1 MIVNVPVSIGELI
14 DKLTILAIKHRH
26 AKTPESQA
34 NIKREVDLL
43 MRQAEALQL
52 PDDITELGKQLHT
65 VNSELWIIEDRKRQ
79 HEREQRFDDEF
90 IELARSVYIKN
101 DLRASIKRQIN
112 IICNSDII
120 EEKIY

>member
-43 MRQAEALQL
+43 MGQAEALKL
-52 PDDITELGKQLHT
+52 PDEVTELGEQLHV
-65 VNSELWIIEDRKRQ
+65 VNSELWDIEDCKRQ

>member
-14 DKLTILAIKHRH
+14 DKLTILAIKHQH

-34 NIKREVDLL
+34 NIKQEVELL
-43 MRQAEALQL
+43 MEQAQALQL
-52 PDDITELGKQLHT
+52 PDEITELGKQLHT

-112 IICNSDII
+112 TICNSIII

>member
-14 DKLTILAIKHRH
+14 DKLTILAIKHQH

-34 NIKREVDLL
+34 NIQREADLL
-43 MRQAEALQL
+43 MKQAEALQL
-52 PDDITELGKQLHT
+52 PDEVTELGKQLHK

-112 IICNSDII
+112 IICNSTII

>member
-1 MIVNVPVSIGELI
+1 MIVSVPVSIGELV
-14 DKLTILAIKHRH
+14 DKLTILAIKYQH
-26 AKTPESQA
+26 ATNPNSQR
-34 NIKREVDLL
+34 NIKREAELL
-43 MRQAEALQL
+43 MSQAETLQL
-52 PDDITELGKQLHT
+52 PDEVTVLGEQLHK
-65 VNSELWIIEDRKRQ
+65 VNAELWVIEDRKRQ

-90 IELARSVYIKN
+90 IELARLVYIKN

>member
-1 MIVNVPVSIGELI
+1 MIVNVPISIGELV
-14 DKLTILAIKHRH
+14 DKLTILAIKHQH
-26 AKTPESQA
+26 ATNFNSRR
-34 NIKREVDLL
+34 NIKHEADLL
-43 MRQAEALQL
+43 MNQARTLQL
-52 PDDITELGKQLHT
+52 PDEVTALGEQLYK
-65 VNSELWIIEDRKRQ
+65 VNAELWLIEDRKRQ

-112 IICNSDII
+112 IICNSDIV

>member
-1 MIVNVPVSIGELI
+1 MIVSVPVSIGELI
-14 DKLTILAIKHRH
+14 DKLTILAIKHQY

-34 NIKREVDLL
+34 NIKREADLL
-43 MRQAEALQL
+43 LAHAESLQL
-52 PDDITELGKQLHT
+52 PDELTELGDQLHK
-65 VNSELWIIEDRKRQ
+65 VNADLWIIEDRKRQ

-101 DLRASIKRQIN
+101 DLRASIKKQIN
-112 IICNSDII
+112 IICNSTII

>member
-1 MIVNVPVSIGELI
+1 MIVNVPVSIGELV
-14 DKLTILAIKHRH
+14 DKLTILAIKHQH
-26 AKTPESQA
+26 ATNSSSQR
-34 NIKREVDLL
+34 NIKREADLL
-43 MRQAEALQL
+43 MNQAQTLQL
-52 PDDITELGKQLHT
+52 PDEVTALGEELYK
-65 VNSELWIIEDRKRQ
+65 VNAELWIIEDRKRQ

-112 IICNSDII
+112 IICNSDIV